1 MRISDCSS
9 DVYSSDLSE
18 ADFAKQVIAQ
28 RIDAEAVGERHRIDD
43 IAERLRHLFP
53 AIEQKAVAEYLLR
66 QRQVRAHQKS
76 RPVNRMKTNDILA
89 DHMDVRWPE
98 CCEIAVRI
106 GKAETR
112 EIGRQRIDPNI
123 HHMPWRPRH
132 RHTPVETGARD
143 A

>member
-1 MRISDCSS
+1 MIRRPPRSTRTDTLFPYTTLFRS
-9 DVYSSDLSE
+9 
-18 ADFAKQVIAQ
+18 
-28 RIDAEAVGERHRIDD
+28 
-43 IAERLRHLFP
+43 RLRHLFP

-112 EIGRQRIDPNI
+112 AIGRQRTDPKI
-123 HHMPWRPRH
+123 HHMPWRPRP
-132 RHTPVETGARD
+132 RPPPFETGTPAASTRPEGRG